1 MNKKNPSCKV
11 FFDGSCPLCARE
23 INLYS
28 KLDKD
33 DEIEWVDVSQPEP
46 ATPVGI
52 TRERL
57 LSRIHLLDSEGKL
70 QIGASAFFFIWK
82 KLPGWRWLGNLE
94 KNKLI
99 FFLAQIFYEIFLLV
113 RPLIQIPFKMFDRLF
128 GKK

>member
-23 INLYS
+23 ISLYS

-46 ATPVGI
+46 ATPVDI

-113 RPLIQIPFKMFDRLF
+113 RPLIQIPFKIFDRLF
-128 GKK
+128 GKG

>member
-23 INLYS
+23 ISLYS

-33 DEIEWVDVSQPEP
+33 DKIEWVDVSQPEP

>member
-23 INLYS
+23 ISLYS

-113 RPLIQIPFKMFDRLF
+113 RPLIQIPFKIFDRLF
-128 GKK
+128 RKE

>member
-23 INLYS
+23 ISLYS

-70 QIGASAFFFIWK
+70 QIGASAFFFH
-82 KLPGWRWLGNLE
+82 LE
-94 KNKLI
+94 KI
-99 FFLAQIFYEIFLLV
+99 TWLALV
-113 RPLIQIPFKMFDRLF
+113 
-128 GKK
+128 G